1 MAYEGPQDSDYA
13 NVRALNEEYLRLVK
27 ADTAQLGLP
36 ADLRRRFEALGRRQ
50 LDWLAKVPF
59 LLFSLQENDP
69 DKWQQLLADQVNE
82 DLFRSRPTPANEFAY
97 LVTMT
102 AGFLWQLAQ
111 ENQYSARLF
120 SGSPTAWCTLLANT
134 PYVDLVSRVRQH
146 ADLLT
151 LRDAG
156 NRNLWT
162 RLLTQG
168 VSAEPDIRGSAHIAA
183 LQMLLTTIQAT
194 DSWAVAACNSRPIVA
209 RQRDGQRRQ

>member
-27 ADTAQLGLP
+27 ADTARLGLP
-36 ADLRRRFEALGRRQ
+36 PDLRLLFENLGRRQ
-50 LDWLAKVPF
+50 LAWLAKVPF
-59 LLFSLQENDP
+59 LLFSLQEDDP

-82 DLFRSRPTPANEFAY
+82 DLFRNPPPPANGYAY

-102 AGFLWQLAQ
+102 AGFLWLQAQ
-111 ENQYSARLF
+111 QNQYSARLF
-120 SGSPTAWCTLLANT
+120 SGSPAAWCTLLANT
-134 PYVDLVSRVRQH
+134 AYVDLVSRVRQH

-151 LRDAG
+151 LRDPG

-168 VSAEPDIRGSAHIAA
+168 VSAEPDIRGSAQIAA
-183 LQMLLTTIQAT
+183 LQMLLTTIQPV
-194 DSWAVAACNSRPIVA
+194 DSWAVAACDSRPIVVK
-209 RQRDGQRRQ
+209 RRDP